1 MPFKKEPF
9 EAANIII
16 KGLRSQKALIA
27 FPTILYY
34 LIIVLSIIPSSLI
47 DYALNW
53 LPKKE

>member
-16 KGLRSQKALIA
+16 KGLKKQKARIA
-27 FPTILYY
+27 FPISLYY
-34 LIIVLSIIPSSLI
+34 LMIILSIIPPSLI
-47 DYALNW
+47 DTALSW